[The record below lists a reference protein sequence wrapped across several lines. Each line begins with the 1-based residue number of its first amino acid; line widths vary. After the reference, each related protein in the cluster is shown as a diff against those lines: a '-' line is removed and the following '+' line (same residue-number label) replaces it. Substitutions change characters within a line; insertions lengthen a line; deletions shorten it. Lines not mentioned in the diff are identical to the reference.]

1 MQRSQE
7 MISSLQNNK
16 DPRATLPNQ
25 AGQAASVTTSTSG
38 AGQPATKCRWF
49 SLSAG
54 DRPSHIAQQGEA
66 TTDPVSTGPVSAAKA
81 ALAAS
86 GTMDSKQYQG
96 KAWKATTECIDNWRN
111 TVRQSTEPVE
121 FLIGGEALTRLLSD
135 LRGEP
140 TDVRVLLYSYD
151 HSEIN
156 TDLVRLVSSQK
167 VKVKMMLDETQ
178 FMYPGCERQAKRVA
192 ELWRAGC
199 QIKTYK
205 PKGPGHGS
213 QHAKTWIFGEEVVY
227 AGSANGTHCAY
238 ERNED
243 QVIRT
248 TFPTAVQ
255 RAYGRFEE
263 LWRDTTSGRTLEVTQ
278 ERIAEML
285 QNQALKDADKL
296 RRSDADE
303 GPLGLTADAVHGR
316 PIGSA
321 GRRRQARALSVGSKK
336 QLSRR
341 GSAP

>member
-1 MQRSQE
+1 M
-7 MISSLQNNK
+7 
-16 DPRATLPNQ
+16 
-25 AGQAASVTTSTSG
+25 
-38 AGQPATKCRWF
+38 
-49 SLSAG
+49 
-54 DRPSHIAQQGEA
+54 
-66 TTDPVSTGPVSAAKA
+66 
-81 ALAAS
+81 
-86 GTMDSKQYQG
+86 
-96 KAWKATTECIDNWRN
+96 
-111 TVRQSTEPVE
+111 
-121 FLIGGEALTRLLSD
+121 LTRLLSD

-167 VKVKMMLDETQ
+167 AKVKMMLDESQ
-178 FMYPGCERQAKRVA
+178 FMNPGCERQPKRVA

-205 PKGPGHGS
+205 PRGPGHGS

-248 TFPTAVQ
+248 TFSTAVQ
-255 RAYGRFEE
+255 KAYGRFEE
-263 LWRDTTSGRTLEVTQ
+263 LWRDVSGRTLEVTP

-285 QNQALKDADKL
+285 ENQALKDADKL
-296 RRSDADE
+296 RKSDTDE
-303 GPLGLTADAVHGR
+303 GPLGLTADALHGR

-321 GRRRQARALSVGSKK
+321 GRRHQARALSVGSKR